1 MKHHKLTSE
10 MAKPVTRGELK
21 KELARLA
28 TKKDVSELRLATKKD
43 VAELRLAT
51 KKDLAELRL
60 DLGELRLETKKDLSE
75 LRLEM
80 KQDLDEAKM
89 ELHGAIAMVLKH
101 MDARFTQQSMELAR
115 HVNAIL
121 EEMRTMVK
129 AVDEKYADLPE
140 RVSRLEAERG

>member
-1 MKHHKLTSE
+1 

-28 TKKDVSELRLATKKD
+28 TKKDL
-43 VAELRLAT
+43 AELRVAT
-51 KKDLAELRL
+51 KKDLAELRVATKK
-60 DLGELRLETKKDLSE
+60 DLAELRVETKKDLSELRVETKKDLSE
-75 LRLEM
+75 LRLET
-80 KQDLDEAKM
+80 KKDLEEAKM

-101 MDARFTQQSMELAR
+101 MDARFTQQSVELAR

-129 AVDEKYADLPE
+129 AVDEKYADLPG